1 MSLIARIVDE
11 RDGDVPI
18 VTVEGEVDASNAHE
32 IADRMRVAL
41 SNQGTVLIVDLTPTT
56 YIDSAGINVLFQL
69 SVALRERQQELHVV
83 VASASPIAR
92 MLAIVGLDRAVP
104 THATREAALVAV
116 GVE

>member
-1 MSLIARIVDE
+1 MSLIARVVDE
-11 RDGDVPI
+11 RHGNVPI
-18 VTVEGEVDASNAHE
+18 VTVEGEIDTSNATE

-41 SNQGTVLIVDLTPTT
+41 SNQGMVLVVDLTPTT

-69 SVALRERQQELHVV
+69 GAELRERRQELHVV